1 LSNEN
6 PVAIFFLDCVGEDD
20 LGNMDY
26 LSSIC
31 KGSLESG
38 IPRVTPKIVTEV
50 TTGKSPVGSGI
61 LSPTR
66 LDKDNL
72 VRPLCKTI
80 FEELSEERRVLNY
93 EVPFT
98 MNQQG
103 MFLTNVGSAPQ
114 VVEQQ
119 RPAALAMPRA
129 GGRMWDS
136 GKDGGELDEE
146 SRERAL
152 QGAVDYVRTVMATM
166 RNLMRNGASDVFFI
180 TIRNLDSFG
189 HFLYK
194 DQRARLA
201 KYMDMELREW
211 GMMGDMEG
219 NIFCFSDHGIREK
232 EETFFINKWLE
243 EKGYLDVDVHER
255 KLKKQREQDNQA
267 DENLVQVSVHSPFI
281 ELSRDTQAVSP
292 DSYDSGVKILDDSLN
307 ANDLRDELM
316 GTGFYDGVYTP
327 QELYGNGSHNNDTL
341 GVDLVCDRK
350 DGILVTGNLHPKVDG
365 ITASEVSC
373 LCQGKIR
380 SGVHTREGIIASND
394 PILSDDM
401 NLEPTRLHDIIRKFV
416 ERNAPSPST
425 KDLYGTAEMA
435 SREEEIRGRL
445 EELGYL

>member
-1 LSNEN
+1 
-6 PVAIFFLDCVGEDD
+6 
-20 LGNMDY
+20 MDY
-26 LSSIC
+26 LSSIH
-31 KGSLESG
+31 KGLLKSG
-38 IPRVTPKIVTEV
+38 IPRVTPKVLSEV
-50 TTGKSPVGSGI
+50 TTGKNPTENGI

-66 LDKDNL
+66 LGKDNL

-80 FEELSEERRVLNY
+80 FEKLSEERRVLNY

-129 GGRMWDS
+129 GGQMWDS
-136 GKDGGELDEE
+136 NEDGGELDEE
-146 SRERAL
+146 SREKAL
-152 QGAVDYVRTVMATM
+152 QGSVDYVRTVMGTM
-166 RNLMRNGASDVFFI
+166 RNLMRNGVFDVFFI

-211 GMMGDMEG
+211 EMMGDMEG
-219 NIFCFSDHGIREK
+219 NVFCFSDHGIRKK

-255 KLKKQREQDNQA
+255 KLEKQRKQDDQA
-267 DENLVQVSVHSPFI
+267 DENLTQVSVHSPFI
-281 ELSRDTQAVSP
+281 ELGRGTQAVSP
-292 DSYDSGVKILDDSLN
+292 DAYDSGVKILDDSLSID
-307 ANDLRDELM
+307 DLREELM
-316 GTGFYDGVYTP
+316 GTGFYDGVHTP
-327 QELYGNGSHNNDTL
+327 QELYGNGEHKNDTL
-341 GVDLVCDRK
+341 GVDLVCDRE
-350 DGILVTGNLHPKVDG
+350 DGILVTGNLHPEVDG
-365 ITASEVSC
+365 TTASETSC

-394 PILSDDM
+394 PVLSDGIT
-401 NLEPTRLHDIIRKFV
+401 LEPTELHDVIKKFV
-416 ERNAPSPST
+416 RRNAPSPST
-425 KDLYGTAEMA
+425 EDLYGTAEMA
-435 SREEEIRGRL
+435 GREEEIRGRL
-445 EELGYL
+445 EDLGYI